1 MAHYKNQFAYVLKS
15 IKKDRTLQP
24 FVNTLQNKSFIVSG
38 GTRGVGFEIA
48 RNLAINGANV
58 TIVGKTVSKH
68 PKLERT
74 IYSAAEEICDI
85 TKPTVWPLPVMC
97 VIAN

>member
-1 MAHYKNQFAYVLKS
+1 MKIVKQNYTYVLKS
-15 IKKDRTLQP
+15 IKKDRTLLP
-24 FVNTLQNKSFIVSG
+24 YWNNLTNKSFIVSG

-48 RNLAINGANV
+48 RNLALNGANV

-74 IYSAAEEICDI
+74 IFSAAEENLRYYPK
-85 TKPTVWPLPVMC
+85 TKLYGCSM
-97 VIAN
+97 